1 MLRINHSLIPSVRLI
16 KNAVRC
22 SGSNL
27 TKNHVA
33 LVSQVAFVMDA
44 VKKMDNVLG
53 SSKMSSH
60 TMRQCSDDLKKMC
73 AVLIEKGLVE
83 EREGRR
89 MIKGEFKDPRRA
101 GIMKIETGWL
111 ADFLKKSSE
120 ICDSDIELDG
130 LNLKTG

>member
-1 MLRINHSLIPSVRLI
+1 MLRINHSLIPSVRQI

-33 LVSQVAFVMDA
+33 LVSQVAFVLMDA
-44 VKKMDNVLG
+44 VKKMDNVFG

-60 TMRQCSDDLKKMC
+60 TMRQCSDDVKKMC
-73 AVLIEKGLVE
+73 AVLIEKRLVV

-101 GIMKIETGWL
+101 GIMKIETG
-111 ADFLKKSSE
+111 
-120 ICDSDIELDG
+120 
-130 LNLKTG
+130 